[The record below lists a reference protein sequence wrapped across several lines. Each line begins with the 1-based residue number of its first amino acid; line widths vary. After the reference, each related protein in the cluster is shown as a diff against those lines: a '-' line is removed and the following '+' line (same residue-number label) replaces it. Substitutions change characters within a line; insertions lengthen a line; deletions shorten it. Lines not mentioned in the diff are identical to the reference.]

1 VSLVLDASVTLS
13 WCFADEAADV
23 SAVALDAVV
32 ARGALAPPLWRIE
45 VANALTSALRRKRID
60 AAFREASLADLAALP
75 IALDAETDSHV
86 WSTTLRL
93 ADQHRLTVY
102 DAIYLELAQRRRLAL
117 ATLDEALRAA
127 ARGCGVELFGAPSG
141 RV

>member
-1 VSLVLDASVTLS
+1 VSLVLDASVALS
-13 WCFADEAADV
+13 WCFADEAAEI
-23 SAVALDAVV
+23 SAAALDAV
-32 ARGALAPPLWRIE
+32 AERGAVVPPLWRIE

-60 AAFREASLADLAALP
+60 AAFRAASLADLAALP
-75 IALDAETDSHV
+75 VAIDAEGDSHV

-102 DAIYLELAQRRRLAL
+102 DAIYLELAQRRRLPL

-127 ARGCGVELFGAPSG
+127 ARASGVELFGAAS
-141 RV
+141 